1 MPRADHAFRVTLQAV
16 SGVALLFS
24 AGAFV
29 RAGADA
35 ALSTFLGGATA
46 VLNLMAMR
54 RILGSLVAGTAE
66 GSVNRGKVWASL
78 AVLKLFGLF
87 VGISILL
94 MKGIAAPLPFL
105 FGYVALP
112 VGIVV
117 GTLLARG
124 GPDDDGDHSDGDDRA
139 GDPPAP

>member
-1 MPRADHAFRVTLQAV
+1 MPRADHAFRVTLRAV
-16 SGVALLFS
+16 SGVALLFT

-29 RAGADA
+29 RAGTDA

-54 RILGSLVAGTAE
+54 RILASLVAGTAE
-66 GSVNRGKVWASL
+66 GSVNRGKAWASL

-124 GPDDDGDHSDGDDRA
+124 GPDDDDEHGGG
-139 GDPPAP
+139 GDPRAP